1 MRGSL
6 SAPQM
11 RGSSTKAQALGR
23 ALESRVLAW
32 EGNRS
37 AEACKALF
45 GPSGRLL
52 TALIGEPLL
61 SPTRA
66 PLPPTATPGVAAL
79 ESYLGEAEETGGSK
93 FSAI

>member
-11 RGSSTKAQALGR
+11 RGNSTKAQALGG

-32 EGNRS
+32 EGNWS
-37 AEACKALF
+37 PEACKALF
-45 GPSGRLL
+45 RPSGRLL
-52 TALIGEPLL
+52 TALIGEPLP

-66 PLPPTATPGVAAL
+66 PLPLTATPGVAAL
-79 ESYLGEAEETGGSK
+79 ESYLGEAEETGGRK